1 MGNIENIN
9 DYGEKFKSSVW
20 KQVLKEFYFFKFLF
34 ISGLI
39 LASFSGVINIVQ
51 PKLINYVIDTFVKEK
66 DISRFVPITV
76 FSVFYLITLAAG
88 TFLFIRTIGAI
99 EVKMCHR
106 LRTKCFNKLQTLSLS
121 FYDKNS
127 VGSLMSRMTSD
138 INKLTGLV
146 VWGMLFYC

>member
-99 EVKMCHR
+99 EV
-106 LRTKCFNKLQTLSLS
+106 TVS
-121 FYDKNS
+121 
-127 VGSLMSRMTSD
+127 
-138 INKLTGLV
+138 
-146 VWGMLFYC
+146 